1 MVAPLVVR
9 VAVGGIAFDDQDRV
23 LLIQRGR
30 EPGRGLWTVPG
41 GHVELGEA
49 LHAAV
54 ARELR
59 EETGLEV
66 EVGPQVELLERIGRD
81 PAGAVAYHFVI
92 IDFLVRVVGG
102 VLEAGEDAAD
112 ARYVGLEALAELPH
126 TEGLL
131 PVLQRALALAR
142 GAR

>member
-1 MVAPLVVR
+1 MAQPLAVR
-9 VAVGGIAFDDQDRV
+9 VAVGGIAFDEQDHV
-23 LLIQRGR
+23 LLIRRGH

-54 ARELR
+54 TRELH

-81 PAGAVAYHFVI
+81 PAGAVTYHFVI
-92 IDFLVRVVGG
+92 IDFLVRIVGG
-102 VLEAGEDAAD
+102 VLAAGEDAAD
-112 ARYVGLEALAELPH
+112 ARFVGLAELAELPH